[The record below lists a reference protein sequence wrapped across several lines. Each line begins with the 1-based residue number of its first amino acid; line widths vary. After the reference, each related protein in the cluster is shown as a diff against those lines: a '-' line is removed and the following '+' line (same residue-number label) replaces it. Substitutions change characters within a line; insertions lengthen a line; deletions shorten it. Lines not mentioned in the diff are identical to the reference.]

1 VVVFVAIVPP
11 YPTCPFWIL
20 VIALHQSQYSN
31 YTIGMCFTPV
41 QTPTS

>member
-20 VIALHQSQYSN
+20 VIALHQSQYSWQEFHSSL
-31 YTIGMCFTPV
+31 CR
-41 QTPTS
+41 QKQ